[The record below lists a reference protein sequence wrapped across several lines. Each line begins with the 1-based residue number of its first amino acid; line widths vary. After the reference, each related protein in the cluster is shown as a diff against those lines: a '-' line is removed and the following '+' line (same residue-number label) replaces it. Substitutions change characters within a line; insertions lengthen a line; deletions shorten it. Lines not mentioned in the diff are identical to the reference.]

1 MLGTGGALALSQLLT
16 ALLYEVEPGDPA
28 TLVSAG
34 LCLLGAAALAAYLP
48 AQRAMRV
55 DPLEVLRAE

>member
-16 ALLYEVEPGDPA
+16 ALLYEVEPDDPA

-34 LCLLGAAALAAYLP
+34 LCRLGAAARAAYLP